1 VIWDYADEPIPK
13 DVVADL
19 QNFVKAG
26 VRERVARRT

>member
-19 QNFVKAG
+19 QNFVKTG